1 MKKKCL
7 RQKGD
12 SFQAWGKIK
21 MLEIYLIKQVCIFFL
36 VDFINLKLKLF
47 PNYFQDEFSIK

>member
-21 MLEIYLIKQVCIFFL
+21 MLEIYLIKQIRIISL
-36 VDFINLKLKLF
+36 MILL
-47 PNYFQDEFSIK
+47 I

>member
-21 MLEIYLIKQVCIFFL
+21 MLEIYLIKQVCIFSL
-36 VDFINLKLKLF
+36 LILL
-47 PNYFQDEFSIK
+47 I

>member
-1 MKKKCL
+1 MKKKGL

-21 MLEIYLIKQVCIFFL
+21 MLEIYLIKQVCIFSL
-36 VDFINLKLKLF
+36 LILL
-47 PNYFQDEFSIK
+47 I